1 MPRHAHSCGA
11 VVVVQLL
18 YTATTTHR
26 ASAINN
32 KQQCCWLPMSVGG
45 SGGTAVKS
53 AALLAAP
60 LGLAVL
66 ACCGPRL
73 LPRRLAVLPDDMVP
87 GIICP
92 GMYTHVFWVGAVF
105 CDLFPFLRCVVSYC
119 SSAIIFFVAPRSPGA
134 PVSYRMTD
142 LQFHFLSRLYAN
154 TSKHVRGAG
163 REFTIFGFRRIIS
176 NTYFYAN
183 TQI

>member
-1 MPRHAHSCGA
+1 MPLHAHSCGA
-11 VVVVQLL
+11 VVVQLL
-18 YTATTTHR
+18 YTATTTVLIELLRTTKH
-26 ASAINN
+26 
-32 KQQCCWLPMSVGG
+32 QCCWLSMSIGG
-45 SGGTAVKS
+45 SGGTENLPLSWLPPLVWRW
-53 AALLAAP
+53 LLAVAP
-60 LGLAVL
+60 VCCLGSF
-66 ACCGPRL
+66 C
-73 LPRRLAVLPDDMVP
+73 AVLPGGMVP
-87 GIICP
+87 DIICP
-92 GMYTHVFWVGAVF
+92 GVFTYVFWVGAVF